1 MADDGTIDGLTEDEL
16 IDDAELDTLVRE
28 TVTQVNDCCYHAF
41 TVLEIDQLSVYEWFV
56 VAGRSRY

>member
-28 TVTQVNDCCYHAF
+28 AITQVSLTDLQAF
-41 TVLEIDQLSVYEWFV
+41 RAVQAS
-56 VAGRSRY
+56 AGPPLTCLPSPAPV

>member
-28 TVTQVNDCCYHAF
+28 AITQVSKVSISRLVGACDSASES
-41 TVLEIDQLSVYEWFV
+41 LEVPSN
-56 VAGRSRY
+56 

>member
-28 TVTQVNDCCYHAF
+28 AIAQVCFRLLQASLQVHVISLQTVA
-41 TVLEIDQLSVYEWFV
+41 
-56 VAGRSRY
+56 

>member
-28 TVTQVNDCCYHAF
+28 AIAQVRLIPLEVPVHLF
-41 TVLEIDQLSVYEWFV
+41 TE
-56 VAGRSRY
+56 